1 MKYLTFL
8 LILFFANRAF
18 TQQTNTTIYIEYKQ
32 LQEYGGSTFKQWINK
47 DSIIYTTIASIPYYK
62 EIIIMEDG
70 KLVKVSDRIKYAK
83 EFEEHRLQDSAITVN
98 LKQPFRTRKNNSNIL
113 YSSIIVDYNKKK
125 YYVVDT
131 LAEMSNWVLHNDT
144 LHILGFKC
152 QKATTNFSGVNY
164 TAFFTTELNFTYGPR
179 NFRGLPGLIL
189 KVNNDDES
197 FGYIVTQIKY
207 PFKGVMPTVESD
219 GQFMTAKEFA
229 KIAESINQLRMQK
242 MMNLKNIK
250 DLNK

>member
-1 MKYLTFL
+1 M
-8 LILFFANRAF
+8 I
-18 TQQTNTTIYIEYKQ
+18 
-32 LQEYGGSTFKQWINK
+32 
-47 DSIIYTTIASIPYYK
+47 
-62 EIIIMEDG
+62 
-70 KLVKVSDRIKYAK
+70 
-83 EFEEHRLQDSAITVN
+83 
-98 LKQPFRTRKNNSNIL
+98 
-113 YSSIIVDYNKKK
+113 DYNKKK

-207 PFKGVMPTVESD
+207 PFIGELPKVESD